1 MKRLA
6 LLILLIIPYIS
17 SAQIIHGNVSDS
29 DSGEPLEMATI
40 VLERDNM
47 PINYVLTDA
56 KGNYTLR
63 IENIQKNDILSVT
76 YMGYEK
82 MNHNINNERIIN
94 FKLKPEAR
102 KNRAGARH
110 AARIR
115 APVRKEGAAAR
126 HPLQRGGFRQRFS
139 GQDSVDERDFAF
151 VGDLE
156 HRG

>member
-29 DSGEPLEMATI
+29 DSGEPLEMATV
-40 VLERDNM
+40 VLERGKTT
-47 PINYVLTDA
+47 INYVLTDA

-94 FKLKPEAR
+94 RSEE
-102 KNRAGARH
+102 H
-110 AARIR
+110 TS
-115 APVRKEGAAAR
+115 E
-126 HPLQRGGFRQRFS
+126 LQS
-139 GQDSVDERDFAF
+139 
-151 VGDLE
+151 
-156 HRG
+156 